1 MFDSGSD
8 SKKGIKIAATTEY
21 PAKKNEMNTDNYK
34 GQASANI

>member
-21 PAKKNEMNTDNYK
+21 PAKKNEMNTDNYN
-34 GQASANI
+34 S